1 MDSGLEKQRRGDGEL
16 QLFLF
21 LGREKT
27 DLAIRS
33 CRLARPHTPSLR
45 KLPHAPI
52 RYHSEDSD
60 IAQGTARNE
69 DFEVIGVKIRGR
81 EQESFRARFDQI
93 ARKKS
98 FKCFLIFEGHLNP
111 KACHS
116 GTALEE
122 LTFGPLGIAVEFSHE
137 KDALNVRQRDGQSPA
152 FAVQHLDG
160 IRLQIARAV
169 NKAFD

>member
-1 MDSGLEKQRRGDGEL
+1 MDYGLGQQGRGNGQL

-60 IAQGTARNE
+60 IAQCTARNE
-69 DFEVIGVKIRGR
+69 DFEVIGVKICGR
-81 EQESFRARFDQI
+81 QQKSFRAEFDQV

-98 FKCFLIFEGHLNP
+98 FKYFLIFEGHLNP
-111 KACHS
+111 KACHA

-122 LTFGPLGIAVEFSHE
+122 LTFGPLRIAVEFPHE
-137 KDALNVRQRDGQSPA
+137 KDALNLRQRNGQSPA

-160 IRLQIARAV
+160 VGLQIARAV